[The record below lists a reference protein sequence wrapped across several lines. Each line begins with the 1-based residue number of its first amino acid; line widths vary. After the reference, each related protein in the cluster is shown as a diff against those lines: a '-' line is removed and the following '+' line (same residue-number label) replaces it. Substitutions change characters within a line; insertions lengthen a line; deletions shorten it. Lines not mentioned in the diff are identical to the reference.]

1 MLTKFR
7 AAFLGVADRQRLESV
22 MEGDNLGIGRI
33 SNDQE
38 ALVRSVV
45 DFVAQDFP
53 HPSSTNMLMG
63 YRLRCGRLYRE
74 LCAYLTSYHT
84 GFGAM
89 PDEQHLR
96 VAGRLIY
103 RRFEAKRDWTAFP
116 NRSEKLVV
124 TTEFSHIQAATV
136 HELAS
141 RVADG
146 RS

>member
-1 MLTKFR
+1 
-7 AAFLGVADRQRLESV
+7 
-22 MEGDNLGIGRI
+22 MEGDNPLVGRI

-38 ALVRSVV
+38 ALVRNVV

-53 HPSSTNMLMG
+53 HPSSANMLMG

-74 LCAYLTSYHT
+74 LCAYLTSYHA
-84 GFGAM
+84 GFGTM

-116 NRSEKLVV
+116 NPSEKLVI
-124 TTEFSHIQAATV
+124 TTDFSHIQAATER
-136 HELAS
+136 ELAA
-141 RVADG
+141 RVVNG
-146 RS
+146 SS